1 VVTWMLVHAPVAGSL
16 AHLVASP
23 RSLRVVGRCS
33 CGCPSVDFEA
43 NGQTLPYQPIAD
55 GTGQT
60 RDGLELGVTLWGR
73 ADAVTGL
80 ELYESEGFVTS
91 LPVVSTL
98 RAW

>member
-1 VVTWMLVHAPVAGSL
+1 MGRL
-16 AHLVASP
+16 AH
-23 RSLRVVGRCS
+23 
-33 CGCPSVDFEA
+33 
-43 NGQTLPYQPIAD
+43 NKPIAD

-60 RDGLELGVTLWGR
+60 SDGLELGVTLWGR

-80 ELYESEGFVTS
+80 ELYEMAGFVTS